1 MQHCTASL
9 IASLD
14 CFPGI
19 AEVARAWIGGRP
31 IYLLLPQRGPGLRR
45 CPESGGLPQL
55 CPCSRI
61 GMPVLFSRD
70 KPRNDDAEDSPSIHW
85 YDGQRERKNGLGC
98 RNLGPMRSK
107 TGCSACRDTDF

>member
-1 MQHCTASL
+1 
-9 IASLD
+9 
-14 CFPGI
+14 
-19 AEVARAWIGGRP
+19 
-31 IYLLLPQRGPGLRR
+31 
-45 CPESGGLPQL
+45 
-55 CPCSRI
+55 
-61 GMPVLFSRD
+61 MPVLFSRD